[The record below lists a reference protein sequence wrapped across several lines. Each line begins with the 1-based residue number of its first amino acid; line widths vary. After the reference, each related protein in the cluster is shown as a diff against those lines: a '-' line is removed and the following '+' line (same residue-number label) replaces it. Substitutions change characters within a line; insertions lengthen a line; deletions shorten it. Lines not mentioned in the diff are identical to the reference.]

1 MLRFEFLILQQ
12 ADRRRHVSTSETSG
26 LVTDMAG
33 LGALAGQHAGYTE
46 WKTMEQD
53 RVNAFADATD
63 DHQWIHVDVERA
75 KDSPFGGTIA
85 HGYLTLSLVAPIM
98 AELVKVTDATAG
110 INYGVDRVR
119 FPAPLPVGARWRGGA
134 ELVEVTEIAG
144 GLQMKVRVT
153 IEVEGS
159 EKPSMVADVL
169 VRLYS

>member
-1 MLRFEFLILQQ
+1 
-12 ADRRRHVSTSETSG
+12 VSTSETSG

-33 LGALAGQHAGYTE
+33 LRELAGQHAGFTE
-46 WKTMEQD
+46 WQTMEQD
-53 RVNAFADATD
+53 RVNRFADATD

-75 KDSPFGGTIA
+75 KESPFGGTIA

-98 AELVKVTDATAG
+98 GELVQVTDSSTG
-110 INYGVDRVR
+110 INYGLDRVR

-134 ELVEVTEIAG
+134 ELLEVTEIPG

-159 EKPSMVADVL
+159 EKPAMVADSL

>member
-1 MLRFEFLILQQ
+1 M
-12 ADRRRHVSTSETSG
+12 STSETSG

-33 LGALAGQHAGYTE
+33 LRELAGQHAGYTE
-46 WKTMEQD
+46 WQTMEQE
-53 RVNAFADATD
+53 RVNRFADATD

-98 AELVKVTDATAG
+98 GELVKVTDSTTG
-110 INYGVDRVR
+110 INYGLDRVR

-134 ELVEVTEIAG
+134 ELLEVTEIPG

-153 IEVEGS
+153 IEVQGS
-159 EKPSMVADVL
+159 EKPAMVADSL

>member
-1 MLRFEFLILQQ
+1 M
-12 ADRRRHVSTSETSG
+12 STSETSG

-33 LGALAGQHAGYTE
+33 LRELAGQHAGFTE
-46 WKTMEQD
+46 WQTMEQD
-53 RVNAFADATD
+53 RVNRFADATD

-75 KDSPFGGTIA
+75 KQSPFGGTIA

-98 AELVKVTDATAG
+98 GELVKVTDSSTG
-110 INYGVDRVR
+110 LNYGLDRVR
-119 FPAPLPVGARWRGGA
+119 FPAPMPVGGRWRGGA
-134 ELVEVTEIAG
+134 ELLEVTEIPG

-159 EKPSMVADVL
+159 EKPAMVADSL

>member
-1 MLRFEFLILQQ
+1 
-12 ADRRRHVSTSETSG
+12 VSTSETSG

-33 LGALAGQHAGYTE
+33 LRELAGQHAGFTE
-46 WKTMEQD
+46 WQTMEQD
-53 RVNAFADATD
+53 RVNRFADATD

-75 KDSPFGGTIA
+75 KESPFGGTIA

-98 AELVKVTDATAG
+98 GELVRVTDSSTG
-110 INYGVDRVR
+110 INYGLDRVR

-134 ELVEVTEIAG
+134 ELLEVSEIPG

-153 IEVEGS
+153 IEVERS
-159 EKPSMVADVL
+159 EKPAMVADSL